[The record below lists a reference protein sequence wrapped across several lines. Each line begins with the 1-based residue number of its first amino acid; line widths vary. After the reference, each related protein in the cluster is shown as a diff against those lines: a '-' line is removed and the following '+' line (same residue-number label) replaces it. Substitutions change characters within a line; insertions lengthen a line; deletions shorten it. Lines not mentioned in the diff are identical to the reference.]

1 MCMGVAGYTS
11 SVHVFCSVFF
21 NVREMKS
28 DSRYIFCAIFWSI
41 ATISSVLSECDLT
54 NAEKFDQQCVSL
66 DVSYPSNVYFKQ
78 EFNIEIN
85 SGSTKF
91 HNISLFNSSTDF
103 CGSNTFYLGLQ
114 CSFTQTNN
122 VKSVATVNCNA
133 NNTLLDVG
141 PVALIIGVTDSVTC
155 SILLPVIW
163 GQSELFCALYI
174 YIYIYI
180 YIYNL
185 FLHYNCTSV
194 HLYMLMQTNI

>member
-1 MCMGVAGYTS
+1 
-11 SVHVFCSVFF
+11 
-21 NVREMKS
+21 MKS
-28 DSRYIFCAIFWSI
+28 ESGYIFYTIFWSI

-66 DVSYPSNVYFKQ
+66 DVSYPSTVYFKQ

-85 SGSTKF
+85 SGSTNF

-103 CGSNTFYLGLQ
+103 CGSNTFHLGLQ

-155 SILLPVIW
+155 SILLPVAW
-163 GQSELFCALYI
+163 GQSELFCVL
-174 YIYIYI
+174 
-180 YIYNL
+180 
-185 FLHYNCTSV
+185 
-194 HLYMLMQTNI
+194 